1 MTEPR
6 QTDDLVQGYLDASA
20 QDPRRPPDRVRDAA
34 HAHAL
39 DVIAAKTAPASASK
53 PATNRPAANQSRWKI
68 SLLAS
73 IALAGI
79 TGLLVLQFE
88 RGSVEEKE
96 LALGQPV
103 ARRESAAPA
112 APAAPTAAPAPPAK
126 PSPKSPPAKPPTQP
140 ADSEARAIA
149 KSIPSAGP
157 APASA
162 PALADSTF
170 AENAPQAARAPATMA
185 NAAPAARSSGLMA
198 PASSAAREKNK
209 FDVSGGQ
216 PALVVAANAGDTD
229 EMERLLA
236 QGAALNAADATGRT
250 ALMAAVINGHT
261 AAVEKLLAR
270 GASRTLTD
278 REGLNALQH
287 AQRLSL
293 GRMVDL
299 LESR

>member
-20 QDPRRPPDRVRDAA
+20 QDPRRPPNRVRDAA
-34 HAHAL
+34 RAHAL

-103 ARRESAAPA
+103 ARRESAV
-112 APAAPTAAPAPPAK
+112 PAAPTAAPAPPAK

-140 ADSEARAIA
+140 ADRKARAIA

-216 PALVVAANAGDTD
+216 PALVVAASAGDTD